1 MKSMK
6 KRQKK
11 YNPIKNNYSK
21 ALLAFKNLC
30 LLMRLDVSDGKVNAF
45 NFVSKKYAVIN
56 QIDYKLL
63 QDTRF
68 NWTVVL
74 VVWSKENNGKDRIST
89 KLVQS
94 PYPANHTEL
103 INSLNDNHQAMIGIE
118 ADKGNTVYQAAWVA
132 YPQELGLLN
141 DDAALPWIDLS
152 VELLDLYKQTKG

>member
-1 MKSMK
+1 MK
-6 KRQKK
+6 KRTKK
-11 YNPIKNNYSK
+11 YNPIKANYSK

-45 NFVSKKYAVIN
+45 NFVTKKYTAIN
-56 QIDYKLL
+56 QVDYKLL

-74 VVWSKENNGKDRIST
+74 VVWSKENNGKGRVST

-94 PYPANHTEL
+94 PYPANHVEL
-103 INSLNDNHQAMIGIE
+103 ISSLNENHQAMISTQ

-132 YPQELGLLN
+132 YPQELGSLN
-141 DDAALPWIDLS
+141 DTAALPWIDLS

>member
-1 MKSMK
+1 MK
-6 KRQKK
+6 KRTKK
-11 YNPIKNNYSK
+11 YNPIKANYSK

-30 LLMRLDVSDGKVNAF
+30 LLMRLDVSEGKVNAF
-45 NFVSKKYAVIN
+45 NFVTKKYAVIN

-74 VVWSKENNGKDRIST
+74 VVWSKENNGKDRVST

-94 PYPANHTEL
+94 PYPANHVEL
-103 INSLNDNHQAMIGIE
+103 IKSLNENHQAMIGSE
-118 ADKGNTVYQAAWVA
+118 SDKGNTVYQAAWVA

-141 DDAALPWIDLS
+141 VTTALPWIDLS
-152 VELLDLYKQTKG
+152 VELLNLYKQAKS